1 MKFSELLECFITD
14 ENLILD
20 VQNDQDYGTFSGSV
34 MEFRKDEPFQD
45 LEVMDIRTVIV
56 NDVTDS
62 RINDNVFSVKTEIW
76 VSLYDPEWKVL
87 EPQDDDDE

>member
-20 VQNDQDYGTFSGSV
+20 VQNDQDYETFSGSV
-34 MEFRKDEPFQD
+34 MEFRKDESFQD
-45 LEVMDIRTVIV
+45 LGVMDIRTVIV
-56 NDVTDS
+56 SDVTDS

-76 VSLYDPEWKVL
+76 VSLYDPESKVL
-87 EPQDDDDE
+87 NAPE